1 MLDDI
6 ATLFELKLGPWLT
19 PLRGKIPQL
28 DAWQTLPPV
37 DEAQVRE
44 WVEAGYN
51 LGLRT
56 GSRSGVIVIDD
67 DQAKHDISGFQA
79 PPTGLVVDTPTG
91 GKHYY
96 YRAPTPC
103 PGNTASKLAPHVDTR
118 GEGGQ
123 VVVPPSIHPTARATY
138 RFSSVG
144 PMGEFPVER
153 VTPPKPKP
161 PVATGSGYAAKALA
175 SEVHRVRTAPEGT
188 RNDSLN
194 RAAFS
199 AGQLVAGGVLDSHTV
214 QSELLS
220 AAMLVGLSE
229 REAISTIASGLK
241 AGAREPRGIPERP
254 APTTTTKHTRA
265 DVLTPGAHVMPSGE
279 YVEQGTDTFA
289 AAVLSSLAPDTIY
302 RRAAALGEITDG
314 SFNPTPA
321 HRMRSVVDASVRLIA
336 SKPVPDGEAQISFR
350 TCSRDLA
357 QLVLEYGQIH
367 GEVRELKHLATHPV
381 VLGPDFIPAK
391 PGWNQSHGV
400 YLSCESVPAPL
411 DLATSRAV
419 LDDLIADFPFQAE
432 ADRQNFL
439 GLLLTPILRPAIN
452 EPVPMHLIGSPM
464 ERTGKTKLAEVVL
477 GVSITGRRTP
487 AMQLGE
493 REEEREKRILSVLVR
508 GQGLLHLDN
517 LSEFI
522 DSPSLAS
529 LLTSSEYQGRMLGS
543 SHAPTLPNGL
553 TVVGTGN
560 NVHAT
565 GEIAK
570 RIVPVRLMPS
580 TGSPETRTDFR
591 HPDLLGYVS
600 SARQRVLAALLGLVE
615 HWRVSGR
622 PTHGAGFGGFERW
635 TAVVGGVLQAAGYA
649 EWLTNLKDWR
659 GDVNDSGNEDGEFV
673 LLWSRIHGTDW
684 VEAAK
689 LYELARD
696 NDLYGRLDRH
706 PTDRAKRTAFGRTV
720 LSRLDRVIIDKYR
733 IEVSGVGSRRQARL
747 STSSTSKT

>member
-1 MLDDI
+1 M
-6 ATLFELKLGPWLT
+6 PM
-19 PLRGKIPQL
+19 RGKTPAT
-28 DAWQTLPPV
+28 DGWRTRGPV
-37 DEAQVRE
+37 DEATVRGWFE
-44 WVEAGYN
+44 CGFN
-51 LGLRT
+51 LALLT
-56 GSRSGVIVIDD
+56 GVNSRVIVVDD
-67 DQAKHDISGFQA
+67 DRIKHDLPPFQA
-79 PPTGLVVDTPTG
+79 PPTGLRVRSATG
-91 GKHYY
+91 SVHYY
-96 YRAPTPC
+96 YRSPTMDC
-103 PGNTASKLAPHVDTR
+103 PGNSSKRWEGILPYVDVR
-118 GEGGQ
+118 GEGGY
-123 VVVPPSIHPTARATY
+123 VLVPPSIHPVARKPWA
-138 RFSSVG
+138 FESI
-144 PMGEFPVER
+144 GEP
-153 VTPPKPKP
+153 TPWPFK
-161 PVATGSGYAAKALA
+161 PVAEPERASTVTTYHAAPNDRYAATALA
-175 SEVHRVRTAPEGT
+175 REVHKVRTAGEGT
-188 RNDSLN
+188 RNDTLN
-194 RAAFS
+194 TAAFS
-199 AGQLVAGGVLDSHTV
+199 LGQLIPSGAFTVAQV
-214 QSELLS
+214 QSELAS
-220 AAMLVGLSE
+220 AAAMCGLPE
-229 REAISTIASGLK
+229 TEATKTISSGMR
-241 AGAREPRGIPERP
+241 AGMAKPRAIPERTTTATATAQP
-254 APTTTTKHTRA
+254 APERPRTKP
-265 DVLTPGAHVMPSGE
+265 DVLVPGTHVMPSGE

-289 AAVLSSLAPDTIY
+289 SAVLSSLAPDTIY

-367 GEVRELKHLATHPV
+367 GDVRELKHLATHPV
-381 VLGPDFIPAK
+381 VLGPDFLPAK

-400 YLSCESVPAPL
+400 YLSCESVPTPL
-411 DLATSRAV
+411 DIATSRAV

-570 RIVPVRLMPS
+570 RIVPVRLLPS

-600 SARQRVLAALLGLVE
+600 SARQRVLASLLGLVE
-615 HWRVSGR
+615 HWRTSGR

-659 GDVNDSGNEDGEFV
+659 GDVNDGGNEDGEFI

-706 PTDRAKRTAFGRTV
+706 LTDRAKRTAFGRTV
-720 LSRLDRVIIDKYR
+720 LSRLDRVIIDQYR